1 MNDKNLIK
9 AYKELKNSEAPDL
22 WSRIEGSIDTAS
34 SAEKVNGSAQEQPI
48 TARPNK
54 ILPLKKYNKFI
65 FSSAAVILLVLVATA
80 VIGSPLINKS
90 FEQNAEDNSGG
101 FKPGFSAREDAA
113 LSQNT
118 DGKYDPN
125 YDYTVMPTVTV
136 APTTT
141 AAPSYNTTDKQ
152 TDAEHEASQKTDT
165 EKEAPGESRG
175 ETSDKI
181 VSDMPKRYAEL
192 KLADIEPVRLPTVTV
207 AQSPQTRYFTMDAFT
222 DTELLVQA
230 TVQSINFIY
239 NDKHEAHSV
248 VYTVLTDNVYYSE
261 GSYPS
266 MVRYSDGT
274 ELLTVISPIVRAD
287 DVWMYPLQVNRT
299 YLLPLTV
306 TDSDAINLV
315 FPYAPQIELSLDGF
329 CVFHSGWQALISDN
343 TGYLLVECVHPEDYF
358 YDRMLVRPADGFAKD
373 LMRIIKSLKN

>member
-1 MNDKNLIK
+1 MNDKDLIK

-80 VIGSPLINKS
+80 VIGSPLINKMS
-90 FEQNAEDNSGG
+90 DRLPMNDTDNLNHT
-101 FKPGFSAREDAA
+101 PGVLDESE
-113 LSQNT
+113 LSQNA
-118 DGKYDPN
+118 DGKYDPY
-125 YDYTVMPTVTV
+125 YDYTVKPSTTV

-141 AAPSYNTTDKQ
+141 FAPPYTDTEHDTSQ
-152 TDAEHEASQKTDT
+152 TDAT
-165 EKEAPGESRG
+165 KESPGESRG

-181 VSDMPKRYAEL
+181 VCDLPVKYTEL
-192 KLADIEPVRLPTVTV
+192 KLADVEPVKLPTVT
-207 AQSPQTRYFTMDAFT
+207 AAESPQTRYFTMDAFT

-230 TVQSINFIY
+230 TVQNINFIF
-239 NDKHEAHSV
+239 NDSKEAISV
-248 VYTVLTDNVYYSE
+248 VYTILTDNVYYSE
-261 GSYPS
+261 GDYPS
-266 MVRYSDGT
+266 MGRYSDGT

-287 DVWMYPLQVNRT
+287 NVWMYPLQVNRT

-329 CVFHSGWQALISDN
+329 CVFHSGWQALINDN
-343 TGYLLVECVHPEDYF
+343 TGYLLVECVHSEDYF
-358 YDRMLVRPADGFAKD
+358 YDRMLVRPADGLAKD

>member
-1 MNDKNLIK
+1 MNDKDLIK

-80 VIGSPLINKS
+80 VIGSPLLNKMS
-90 FEQNAEDNSGG
+90 DRLPMNKEDNSGQVPDVKEE
-101 FKPGFSAREDAA
+101 FE

-118 DGKYDPN
+118 DGSYAPHS
-125 YDYTVMPTVTV
+125 YPTMPTTTP

-141 AAPSYNTTDKQ
+141 FASPHTTDKQ
-152 TDAEHEASQKTDT
+152 PVEEQDSSQKTEDD
-165 EKEAPGESRG
+165 KDIPGENRG
-175 ETSDKI
+175 ETSDQIIYELPAK
-181 VSDMPKRYAEL
+181 YAEL
-192 KLADIEPVRLPTVTV
+192 KLADVRPVRLPTVTA
-207 AQSPQTRYFTMDAFT
+207 AQSPQTKYFTMDAFA
-222 DTELLVQA
+222 DTELLIQA
-230 TVQSINFIY
+230 TVQNIDFIF
-239 NDKHEAHSV
+239 NDNKEAVTV
-248 VYTVLTDNVYYSE
+248 VYTAITDNVYYSE
-261 GSYPS
+261 GAYPTAG
-266 MVRYSDGT
+266 RFSDGT
-274 ELLTVISPIVRAD
+274 EILTITSPIIKAD
-287 DVWMYPLQVNRT
+287 DVWMYPLLVNRT

-306 TDSDAINLV
+306 TDTGAINLV

-329 CVFHSGWQALISDN
+329 CVFHSGWQALVNDN

-358 YDRMLVRPADGFAKD
+358 YDRMLVRPADGLAKE
-373 LMRIIKSLKN
+373 LIRIIKSLKN

>member
-1 MNDKNLIK
+1 MNDKDLIK

-65 FSSAAVILLVLVATA
+65 FSSAAVILVVLVATA

-101 FKPGFSAREDAA
+101 FKPVPGVSEDFE
-113 LSQNT
+113 LSQNS
-118 DGKYDPN
+118 DGKYDPY
-125 YDYTVMPTVTV
+125 YDYTIMPTTTV

-152 TDAEHEASQKTDT
+152 TEADQDASQKTDT
-165 EKEAPGESRG
+165 EKEAHGESRG
-175 ETSDKI
+175 ETSDQTI
-181 VSDMPKRYAEL
+181 SDTPKRYAEL

-207 AQSPQTRYFTMDAFT
+207 AQSPQTRYFTVDAFT

-230 TVQSINFIY
+230 TVQNINFIF
-239 NDKHEAHSV
+239 N
-248 VYTVLTDNVYYSE
+248 
-261 GSYPS
+261 
-266 MVRYSDGT
+266 
-274 ELLTVISPIVRAD
+274 
-287 DVWMYPLQVNRT
+287 
-299 YLLPLTV
+299 
-306 TDSDAINLV
+306 
-315 FPYAPQIELSLDGF
+315 
-329 CVFHSGWQALISDN
+329 
-343 TGYLLVECVHPEDYF
+343 
-358 YDRMLVRPADGFAKD
+358 MLY
-373 LMRIIKSLKN
+373 IIFFLCNG

>member
-1 MNDKNLIK
+1 MNDKDLIK
-9 AYKELKNSEAPDL
+9 AYKNLKNSEAPDL
-22 WSRIEGSIDTAS
+22 WNRIESNLDAAS
-34 SAEKVNGSAQEQPI
+34 LAEEVNGSAQEQPL
-48 TARPNK
+48 TAHPNK

-65 FSSAAVILLVLVATA
+65 FSSAAVILVVLVATA

-90 FEQNAEDNSGG
+90 FEQNVEDNSGG
-101 FKPGFSAREDAA
+101 FKPVPGISEDVE
-113 LSQNT
+113 LSQNA
-118 DGKYDPN
+118 DGKYDPY

-141 AAPSYNTTDKQ
+141 VAPSYSTTDKQ
-152 TDAEHEASQKTDT
+152 TDTEQDVSQKTDS

-175 ETSDKI
+175 ETLDQI
-181 VSDMPKRYAEL
+181 VSDMPKRYTEL

-207 AQSPQTRYFTMDAFT
+207 AQSPQTRYFTMNTFT

-230 TVQSINFIY
+230 TVQNINFIF
-239 NDKHEAHSV
+239 NDSKEATSV

-261 GSYPS
+261 GDYPS
-266 MVRYSDGT
+266 MGRYSDGT
-274 ELLTVISPIVRAD
+274 ELLTVISPIVSAD

-299 YLLPLTV
+299 YLLPLMV

-329 CVFHSGWQALISDN
+329 CVFHSGWQALINDS
-343 TGYLLVECVHPEDYF
+343 TGYLLVDCVHPDDYF

-373 LMRIIKSLKN
+373 LIRIIKSLKN

>member
-1 MNDKNLIK
+1 MNDKDLIK

-101 FKPGFSAREDAA
+101 FKPVPGIQEDAE
-113 LSQNT
+113 LSQIA
-118 DGKYDPN
+118 DSN
-125 YDYTVMPTVTV
+125 YEPHAYPTMPKTTP

-141 AAPSYNTTDKQ
+141 FASPHTTDKQ
-152 TDAEHEASQKTDT
+152 PVEEQDASQKTEDD
-165 EKEAPGESRG
+165 KDIPGENRG
-175 ETSDKI
+175 ETSDRVIYELPAK
-181 VSDMPKRYAEL
+181 YAEL
-192 KLADIEPVRLPTVTV
+192 KLADVRPVKLPTVT
-207 AQSPQTRYFTMDAFT
+207 ATQSPQTRYFTMDAFA

-230 TVQSINFIY
+230 TVQNIDFIF
-239 NDKHEAHSV
+239 NDNKEAVFV
-248 VYTVLTDNVYYSE
+248 VYTVATDNVYYSE
-261 GSYPS
+261 GYYPT
-266 MVRYSDGT
+266 VGRFSDGT
-274 ELLTVISPIVRAD
+274 ELLTITSPIIKAD

-306 TDSDAINLV
+306 TDTGAINLV

-329 CVFHSGWQALISDN
+329 CVFHSGWQALVNDN

-358 YDRMLVRPADGFAKD
+358 YDRMLVRPTDGFAKD
-373 LMRIIKSLKN
+373 LMRIIKSLKD

>member
-1 MNDKNLIK
+1 MNDKDLIK

-101 FKPGFSAREDAA
+101 FKPVPGIQEDAE
-113 LSQNT
+113 LSQNA
-118 DGKYDPN
+118 DSN
-125 YDYTVMPTVTV
+125 YEPHAYPTMPTTTP

-141 AAPSYNTTDKQ
+141 FASPHTTDKQ
-152 TDAEHEASQKTDT
+152 PVEEQDSSQKTEDD
-165 EKEAPGESRG
+165 KDIPGENRG
-175 ETSDKI
+175 ETSDQIIYELPAK
-181 VSDMPKRYAEL
+181 YAEL
-192 KLADIEPVRLPTVTV
+192 KLADVRPVRLPTVTA
-207 AQSPQTRYFTMDAFT
+207 AQSPFTRYFTMETFA

-230 TVQSINFIY
+230 TVENIDFIF
-239 NDKHEAHSV
+239 NDNKEAVFV
-248 VYTVLTDNVYYSE
+248 VYTVATDNVYYSE
-261 GSYPS
+261 GYYPT
-266 MVRYSDGT
+266 VGRFSDGT
-274 ELLTVISPIVRAD
+274 ELLTITSPIIKAD

-306 TDSDAINLV
+306 TDTGAINLV

-329 CVFHSGWQALISDN
+329 CVFHSGWQALVNDN
-343 TGYLLVECVHPEDYF
+343 TGYLLVDCIHPDDYF
-358 YDRMLVRPADGFAKD
+358 YDRMLVRPTDGFAKD
-373 LMRIIKSLKN
+373 LMRIIKSLKD

>member
-1 MNDKNLIK
+1 MNDKDLIK

-80 VIGSPLINKS
+80 VIGSPLLNKMS
-90 FEQNAEDNSGG
+90 EQIPMSNTDVLKPIPGANEDTQ
-101 FKPGFSAREDAA
+101 
-113 LSQNT
+113 LSQNS
-118 DGKYDPN
+118 DGKYNPY
-125 YDYTVMPTVTV
+125 YDYTIMPTTTV

-141 AAPSYNTTDKQ
+141 IAPSYSTTDKQ
-152 TDAEHEASQKTDT
+152 TEADQDASQKTDA
-165 EKEAPGESRG
+165 EKETPGESRG
-175 ETSDKI
+175 ETSDQI
-181 VSDMPKRYAEL
+181 VSDMPKRYTEL
-192 KLADIEPVRLPTVTV
+192 KLADIEPVRLPTVTA
-207 AQSPQTRYFTMDAFT
+207 AQSPQTRYFTMDAFA

-230 TVQSINFIY
+230 TVQNINFIF
-239 NDKHEAHSV
+239 NDNKEAHSV
-248 VYTVLTDNVYYSE
+248 VYTILTDNMYYNE
-261 GSYPS
+261 GDYPS
-266 MVRYSDGT
+266 IGRYSDGT

-306 TDSDAINLV
+306 TDTGAINLV

-329 CVFHSGWQALISDN
+329 CVFHSGWQALVNDN

-358 YDRMLVRPADGFAKD
+358 YDRMLVRPADGLAKD
-373 LMRIIKSLKN
+373 LIRIIKSLKN

>member
-1 MNDKNLIK
+1 MNDKDLIK

-34 SAEKVNGSAQEQPI
+34 LAEEVNGNAQEQPI
-48 TARPNK
+48 TVRPNK

-80 VIGSPLINKS
+80 VIGSPLLNKS
-90 FEQNAEDNSGG
+90 FDNAAEGL
-101 FKPGFSAREDAA
+101 KPGHNVQEDVE
-113 LSQNT
+113 LSQNA
-118 DGKYDPN
+118 DGKHDSY
-125 YDYTVMPTVTV
+125 YDYTVMPTITV

-141 AAPSYNTTDKQ
+141 IAPSYAT
-152 TDAEHEASQKTDT
+152 TDT
-165 EKEAPGESRG
+165 ETDIYTEDSKNHSTEQAPEEENRG
-175 ETSDKI
+175 ELSDETLY
-181 VSDMPKRYAEL
+181 DMPKAYAEL
-192 KLADIEPVRLPTVTV
+192 NLADIQPVKLPTVTV
-207 AQSPQTRYFTMDAFT
+207 AESPQTRYFTMDSFA

-239 NDKHEAHSV
+239 NGNQEAHSV
-248 VYTVLTDNVYYSE
+248 IYTVLTDNVFYSE
-261 GSYPS
+261 GDYPA

-274 ELLTVISPIVRAD
+274 EMLTVISPIIQAD

-306 TDSDAINLV
+306 TDTGAINLV

-329 CVFHSGWQALISDN
+329 CVFHSGWQALVNDN
-343 TGYLLVECVHPEDYF
+343 TGYLLVDCVHPDDYF
-358 YDRMLVRPADGFAKD
+358 YDRMLIRPADGLAKD
-373 LMRIIKSLKN
+373 LIRIIKSLKN